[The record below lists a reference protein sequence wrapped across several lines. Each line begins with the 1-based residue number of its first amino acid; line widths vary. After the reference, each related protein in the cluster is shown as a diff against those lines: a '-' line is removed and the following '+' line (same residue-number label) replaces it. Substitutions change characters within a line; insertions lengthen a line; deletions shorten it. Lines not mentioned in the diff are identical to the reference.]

1 MMDKPDKHKKTIFG
15 IIPIQMPKTAVYLCK
30 VALAIGN

>member
-1 MMDKPDKHKKTIFG
+1 MIDKQDKHKRTIFG
-15 IIPIQMPKTAVYLCK
+15 IIPIQTLKSAVYLCK